1 MKFRL
6 TLEPLRGLVKTPP
19 EVLLSEGMGWG
30 LRFALKFP
38 DGALL
43 LALRPPFEN
52 YCFTRKI
59 CGAGAVVKF
68 SLLLLFVFF
77 CCLSLNEGIVLFIN
91 EGDFAM
97 N

>member
-1 MKFRL
+1 MKLRL
-6 TLEPLRGLVKTPP
+6 TLEPPRGLVKTPP

-52 YCFTRKI
+52 CFRRKI